1 MSVKTKE
8 VPLDGFDFAIGGD
21 NPLCLIAGPCVLED
35 ADTAMAVAKD
45 VKQVCGDLGVNYIF
59 KSSYDKMNR
68 GNARSYRGPSMEDGL
83 SIHRKIREELGVPV
97 LTDVHSA
104 EECRKVGEIVDVVQ
118 IPAYLCMQT
127 DLSQA
132 AAETGKVV
140 NIKKGQ
146 FLDPFAMKGILS
158 KMADFGNEKV
168 LVTERGTTFG
178 YNNLVSDMK
187 CLPILRS
194 MGYPVVFD
202 PTHVIRRPGIPSSKP
217 EGGEPEYVPH
227 LTRAAVAAGIDALF
241 IETHPE
247 PRTAGCDSCSMYRTG
262 YLTELLEQVTA
273 LDKMVKG
280 WDLSIRARDEHG
292 FV

>member
-1 MSVKTKE
+1 MLKTKA
-8 VPLDGFDFAIGGD
+8 VPLEGFDFAIGGD

-35 ADTAMAVAKD
+35 ADTAMRVAEE
-45 VKQVCGDLGVNYIF
+45 VKGLCSELGISYVF

-68 GNARSYRGPSMEDGL
+68 GNARSYRGPDPEEGL
-83 SIHRKIREELGVPV
+83 RIHARIRAELGVPT

-104 EECRKVGEIVDVVQ
+104 AEAKMAGEVVDIVQ

-127 DLSQA
+127 DLAEA
-132 AAETGKVV
+132 AARTGKVV
-140 NIKKGQ
+140 NVKKGQ

-158 KMADFGNEKV
+158 KFEDFGNTKV
-168 LVTERGTTFG
+168 LITERGTTFG
-178 YNNLVSDMK
+178 YNNLVSDLK
-187 CLPILRS
+187 CLPILRA
-194 MGYPVVFD
+194 MGAPVVFD
-202 PTHVIRRPGIPSSKP
+202 PTHIIRRPGIPSGKP

-262 YLTELLEQVTA
+262 YLKELLTQVTQLDA
-273 LDKMVKG
+273 LVKT
-280 WDLSIRARDEHG
+280 WDLGIRPRDQHG